1 MTNSENIN
9 AQTMK
14 TIGILGGLGPQAT
27 MDLEM
32 RLHKVAQQ
40 TILQEKNSGYPLMVV
55 QYYRHAPVLLVDE
68 NTPLIPFQP
77 DPRLLK
83 VAGNLGA
90 IADFLLIASNGVHLL
105 QREIEAACG
114 RPVLSMIDATPDE
127 VKRKGWQK
135 VGVLGLMN
143 SLVYTVRMDRM
154 GIAYET
160 IDNELQNKLNQAIFR
175 IMEGQENEPDRVIAM
190 EAINQLRNKNVD
202 GIIPGCTEIPLLLK
216 ENMDAPDIL
225 NPAQLVAEA
234 AIKFCLS

>member
-1 MTNSENIN
+1 M
-9 AQTMK
+9 
-14 TIGILGGLGPQAT
+14 
-27 MDLEM
+27 
-32 RLHKVAQQ
+32 
-40 TILQEKNSGYPLMVV
+40 
-55 QYYRHAPVLLVDE
+55 
-68 NTPLIPFQP
+68 
-77 DPRLLK
+77 
-83 VAGNLGA
+83 
-90 IADFLLIASNGVHLL
+90 
-105 QREIEAACG
+105 
-114 RPVLSMIDATPDE
+114 SMIDATLDE

-175 IMEGQENEPDRVIAM
+175 IMEGQETEPDRVIAM

-225 NPAQLVAEA
+225 NPARLVAEA